1 MVARRGILVTD
12 HAVSRYL
19 ERAFP
24 HHGDPHS
31 YLYHHQQRLAADPLA
46 VKRLL
51 AEEVRSARAMIEA
64 GEETLIVANR
74 MGADGHLYKHYYL
87 RFVTPQRI
95 RVFIAVDEKL
105 RKVYTILTLDQ
116 FINTVER
123 RA

>member
-1 MVARRGILVTD
+1 MLRRYGVLVTD
-12 HAVSRYL
+12 HAVTRYL

-24 HHGDPHS
+24 HHDDPHS
-31 YLYHHQQRLAADPLA
+31 YLYHHQQRLAADPPA

-51 AEEVRSARAMIEA
+51 AEEVRNARAMIEDGQEA
-64 GEETLIVANR
+64 LIVANR
-74 MGADGHLYKHYYL
+74 MGSDGHLYKHYYL

-105 RKVYTILTLDQ
+105 RKVYTVLTLDQ
-116 FINTVER
+116 FRNTVER